1 MAHLHC
7 PDLLHP
13 AAFTQDQLTLGMTQV
28 SHGM

>member
-7 PDLLHP
+7 PDHP